1 MSKARVFLLFLFGFM
16 ISFSSTVFAQFP
28 IISAEEVKSWM
39 AGKRAVILIDSRLP
53 DEYKSG
59 HIPGAINVPAER
71 IRDEA
76 GRLPKDK
83 ATPLIFYCRGAG

>member
-16 ISFSSTVFAQFP
+16 FALSSTVFAQFAV
-28 IISAEEVKSWM
+28 ISAEEVKSWM
-39 AGKRAVILIDSRLP
+39 AGKRTVILIDSRPP
-53 DEYKSG
+53 DEYQAG
-59 HIPGAINVPAER
+59 HIPGAINIPAER

-83 ATPLIFYCRGAG
+83 TTPLIFYCRGAG